1 MNFKQVSLITLFIL
15 GTLMTSCGNKEEIIA
30 AKDKSSEFSM
40 ALIRAYANDNNKTEP
55 TVQDYKN
62 IGITGVNT
70 NNVAI
75 INAYI
80 NAVTGTNE
88 NTITKI
94 QTIARRIGRSMKL
107 IATYAD
113 DSTQTAPTTT
123 DYTNIG
129 VTGVNT
135 TNIVTVNDGI
145 AAVTS
150 SDVDTV
156 QKIQTMAT
164 TVDEAM
170 RCIIAYA
177 DGNTQTEPTI
187 ADYLNAG
194 VTGVTRDN
202 LTAINA
208 NISIMV
214 GNINTVQD
222 IQQIVISAAL
232 EARKAMKV
240 IADYADNN
248 KNRTVPRIDD
258 YKDLGVKGVHTANLA
273 AVNAS
278 IAAVTRA
285 DVDRVQKIQMI
296 VRRVNLAMDLIAR
309 YADDDNTQV
318 SPIVEDYV
326 NAGIIGVNETNLIA
340 INANIA
346 AVTRVDVD
354 SIAKIQT
361 IVNEFLNPLPANIII
376 TDANLNYAIVS
387 TDNTPYEPAIDIQG
401 KINMNTTPKGV
412 MIKVP
417 YNRLTDETA
426 NLPAFK
432 SSFTIESSS
441 TQDMESGIIAT
452 FAWPAQT
459 LSGESGTFDAFITID
474 DSAGNNDHIFNAK
487 KLNID
492 IANGVEI
499 ASFRYP
505 LDNIGHYGMMKIKI
519 YSGIPDRNF
528 DTLTNNRR
536 EHQFIYLPV
545 TNFITGKTWLNNNLG
560 AEYADVNN
568 PNGNFNKKQQ
578 ATASNDYLAYGS
590 LFQWGRKADG
600 HELIDWSNATGKY
613 STTNI
618 RSDNPSNSL
627 FIATPYQD
635 WRVHRDDTLWAD
647 ESSANN
653 VCPVGYLPPTKDDFV
668 KETQGW
674 TSQNSEGALHSVLK
688 MTMAGQRK
696 DDTLKER
703 GIYGNY
709 WARDFYAAYQPH
721 YLGFEEDAV
730 YPYNYYSKVFGNSV
744 RCIRKNDIDIRIVPF
759 NYY

>member
-1 MNFKQVSLITLFIL
+1 MNFKKVSLITLFIL
-15 GTLMTSCGNKEEIIA
+15 GTLMAGCGNKEEIIA

-40 ALIRAYANDNNKTEP
+40 ALIRAYANDNNQTVP

-62 IGITGVNT
+62 IGATGVNT
-70 NNVAI
+70 ANLVAVNTAI
-75 INAYI
+75 VRI
-80 NAVTGTNE
+80 TNDIDI
-88 NTITKI
+88 ITKI
-94 QTIARRIGRSMKL
+94 QTIVTRVDKSMKL

-113 DSTQTAPTTT
+113 DSTQTAPTIA
-123 DYTNIG
+123 DYANVGI
-129 VTGVNT
+129 NT
-135 TNIVTVNDGI
+135 TNIVIVNAGI

-150 SDVDTV
+150 SDVNTV
-156 QKIQTMAT
+156 QKIQTIAT

-170 RCIIAYA
+170 RYIIAYA

-208 NISIMV
+208 NISIMA

-222 IQQIVISAAL
+222 IQHIVISVAL
-232 EARKAMKV
+232 EASKAMRV
-240 IADYADNN
+240 IADYANDN
-248 KNRTVPRIDD
+248 RQPVPTIIN
-258 YKDLGVKGVHTANLA
+258 YVNAGVTGVNITNIA
-273 AVNAS
+273 AVNAG
-278 IAAVTRA
+278 IAAVTSS
-285 DVDRVQKIQMI
+285 DVDTVQKIQMI
-296 VRRVNLAMDLIAR
+296 VRRVNLTMDLIAR

-318 SPIVEDYV
+318 SPIVENYNDIGIKGVHTANLAAV
-326 NAGIIGVNETNLIA
+326 NAGIATMTKA
-340 INANIA
+340 
-346 AVTRVDVD
+346 DVD
-354 SIAKIQT
+354 SVAKIQT
-361 IVNEFLNPLPANIII
+361 IVNQFLNPLPANIII

-401 KINMNTTPKGV
+401 KINMNATPKGV

-432 SSFTIESSS
+432 SSFTIESNS

-452 FAWPAQT
+452 FAWQAQT

-487 KLNID
+487 KLKID

-519 YSGIPDRNF
+519 YSGIKDRNF
-528 DTLTNNRR
+528 NTFTNNRR
-536 EHQFIYLPV
+536 EHQFLYLPV
-545 TNFITGKTWLNNNLG
+545 TNFTTGRTWLNNNLG

-568 PNGNFNKKQQ
+568 PNGHFNKKQQ

-600 HELIDWSNATGKY
+600 HELIDWSNHTTGSGRY
-613 STTNI
+613 GTTNKK
-618 RSDNPSNSL
+618 SNNPSNSL
-627 FIATPYQD
+627 FIIASDD
-635 WRVHRDDTLWAD
+635 WRVDSRNYLWVI

-653 VCPVGYLPPTKDDFV
+653 VCPAGYLPPTKDDFV

-674 TSQNSEGALHSVLK
+674 ISKDSEGALQSVLK
-688 MTMAGQRK
+688 MTMAGDQ
-696 DDTLKER
+696 
-703 GIYGNY
+703 YGKIVKGAGEYGRY
-709 WARDFYAAYQPH
+709 WERDFDNGESHPH
-721 YLGFEEDAV
+721 LLRLEKNAV
-730 YPYNYYSKVFGNSV
+730 YTNNYDNKVFGYSV
-744 RCIRKNDIDIRIVPF
+744 RCVKEHDMGIVF
-759 NYY
+759 SYSYK

>member
-1 MNFKQVSLITLFIL
+1 MNFKQVSLIALFIL

-40 ALIRAYANDNNKTEP
+40 ALIRAYANGNNKTEP
-55 TVQDYKN
+55 TVEDYKN
-62 IGITGVNT
+62 IGATGVNT
-70 NNVAI
+70 ANLIAVNAAI
-75 INAYI
+75 VRI
-80 NAVTGTNE
+80 TNDIDI
-88 NTITKI
+88 ITKI
-94 QTIARRIGRSMKL
+94 QTIVTTVDKSMKL

-113 DSTQTAPTTT
+113 DSTQTAPTIA

-129 VTGVNT
+129 INT
-135 TNIVTVNDGI
+135 TNIGTVNASI

-156 QKIQTMAT
+156 EKIQAIAK

-177 DGNTQTEPTI
+177 DGNTQIEPTI
-187 ADYLNAG
+187 ADYLYAG

-202 LTAINA
+202 LPAINA
-208 NISIMV
+208 NISIMA

-296 VRRVNLAMDLIAR
+296 VKRVNLAMDLIAR

-346 AVTRVDVD
+346 AMTRVDVD
-354 SIAKIQT
+354 SVAKIQT

-426 NLPAFK
+426 NIPAFK
-432 SSFTIESSS
+432 SSFTIESNS
-441 TQDMESGIIAT
+441 TQDMESGIVAT
-452 FAWPAQT
+452 FAWQAQT

-499 ASFRYP
+499 ASFKYP
-505 LDNIGHYGMMKIKI
+505 LDNKGHYGMMKIKI

-528 DTLTNNRR
+528 YTLTNNKY
-536 EHQFIYLPV
+536 EHRFLYLPV
-545 TNFITGKTWLNNNLG
+545 TNFTTGKTWLNNNLG
-560 AEYADVNN
+560 AEYADLNN
-568 PNGNFNKKQQ
+568 PNGHFNKKQQ

-600 HELIDWSNATGKY
+600 HELIDWSNHTTGSGRY
-613 STTNI
+613 GTTNKK
-618 RSDNPSNSL
+618 SNNPSNSL
-627 FIATPYQD
+627 FIIASDD
-635 WRVHRDDTLWAD
+635 WRVDSRNYLWVI

-653 VCPVGYLPPTKDDFV
+653 VCPAGYLPPTKDDFV

-674 TSQNSEGALHSVLK
+674 ISKDSEGAFRSVLK
-688 MTMAGQRK
+688 MTMAGDQ
-696 DDTLKER
+696 
-703 GIYGNY
+703 YGKIVKGAGEYGRY
-709 WARDFYAAYQPH
+709 WERDFDNGESHPH
-721 YLGFEEDAV
+721 LFRLKKDAV
-730 YPYNYYSKVFGNSV
+730 YTNNYDNKVFGYSV
-744 RCIRKNDIDIRIVPF
+744 RCVKEHDMGIVF
-759 NYY
+759 SYSYK